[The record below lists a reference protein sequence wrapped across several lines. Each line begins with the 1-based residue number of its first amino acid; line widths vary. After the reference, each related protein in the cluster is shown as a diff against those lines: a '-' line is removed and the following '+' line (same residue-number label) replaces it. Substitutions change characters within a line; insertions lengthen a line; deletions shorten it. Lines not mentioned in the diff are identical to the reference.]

1 MWGQRRQ
8 GSGRAMSVRRSALW
22 LGLAAAVAVL
32 ALSALSLVG
41 EARAVGPHRAIKMVN
56 KQRTMHGI
64 PGGVR
69 VSKRFSA
76 GCRKHDRYLLLNSSG
91 GITLTHEEDPGR
103 PGYSKHGDF
112 AGRHSVLSGG
122 AGFGIRAL
130 FRSYFRNPA
139 ANAFET
145 APLHLAQVLDPA
157 LAVSG
162 FDVSFRGDAAALCLT
177 TLAGRQRREPKRPV
191 IHTYPGPGR
200 RIYRGMMANE
210 SPYAPG
216 DLVGLPQSRRTGPTL
231 YVFVDGPERYFLRRD
246 TRVLSAR
253 LRTAGGQGV
262 RVKTVDNSKPILN
275 SPASFVIPV
284 KPLRAN
290 TRYVCTVRLRVGGK
304 RLSHRFAFRTTR
316 QTLYSAFG

>member
-1 MWGQRRQ
+1 MV
-8 GSGRAMSVRRSALW
+8 SGALEGRCRSRWRALW
-22 LGLAAAVAVL
+22 PSLLAVAL
-32 ALSALSLVG
+32 ALAVSWFSPIAES
-41 EARAVGPHRAIKMVN
+41 ARAVGPHRAIKVVN
-56 KQRTMHGI
+56 KQRAMHGI

-91 GITLTHEEDPGR
+91 GGITLTHEEDPGR
-103 PGYSKHGDF
+103 PGYTKHGDF
-112 AGRHSVLSGG
+112 AGRHSVLSAG
-122 AGFGIRAL
+122 AGFGIRKL
-130 FRSYFRNPA
+130 FRSYFRSPS

-162 FDVSFRGDAAALCLT
+162 FDVSFRGEAAALCLT
-177 TLAGRQRREPKRPV
+177 TLAGRQRAEPKQPV

-200 RIYRGMMANE
+200 RIYRGMTANE

-216 DLVGLPQSRRTGPTL
+216 DLVGLPQRRRTGPTL

-246 TRVLSAR
+246 TRILSAR
-253 LRTAGGQGV
+253 LRTAGGRGV
-262 RVKTVDNSKPILN
+262 RVKTVDNSKPIFN

-284 KPLRAN
+284 RPLRPN
-290 TRYVCTVRLRVGGK
+290 TRYLCTVRLRVGGK
-304 RLSHRFAFRTTR
+304 RLTHRFAFRTTR
-316 QTLYSAFG
+316 ETRYSEFG